1 MNLLQLNSSAL
12 KHLLQLWHPINAR
25 MKQHDISLTVAKSL
39 RNLAHRENNF
49 VKRTIV
55 IGITNFRKRSESS
68 RLIRTLVSNIWLSE
82 IINKRCRKSPHV
94 KLIVS
99 SVVFVFTLK
108 LCTSN
113 KSNLCLSACINK
125 RDNSFNTKGAKMNK
139 LQKQLLKQ
147 QESKALLKQAQQA
160 AFDYIDKVSEQRVFP
175 SKDNL
180 EKLKIFDEPLPEATN
195 TPDLLLELLD
205 TVGSVN
211 TVAQTGGR
219 YFGFVNGN
227 ALPVT
232 LAAKWLSD
240 VWDQN
245 AALYVMSPIASKL
258 ESICQTWLNQLFHL
272 PKQTVAGFISGTS
285 IATLSGLAAAR
296 FRQLQ
301 KLGWDV
307 NQQGLFSAPKL
318 RLILGKQT
326 HGTVAKAISLLGFGQ
341 ASIEWIDCDDQGRM
355 IVDQLPLLDASCI
368 LVLQAGNVN
377 SGAFDDFT
385 RVCQL
390 AQQAQAW
397 VHIDG
402 AFGLWAKASKVF
414 DKHTKGMELA
424 DSWSVDAHKT
434 LNTPYDCGVVMCKDA
449 EALTSALHQQG
460 SYIQLSEQR
469 DGLLYTPE
477 MSKRARAIELW
488 AAMKYLGRWGIA
500 ELIEQLHHHAQLF
513 AELLTDNG
521 FTVLNDV
528 VFNQVIISCETEQ
541 LTQQTLMLVQQSG
554 ECWCGG
560 SVWQEKS
567 VIRISLCSWA
577 TTEQDIKHAVDT
589 FIQARS
595 QALKT

>member
-1 MNLLQLNSSAL
+1 MLNGIP
-12 KHLLQLWHPINAR
+12 Q
-25 MKQHDISLTVAKSL
+25 
-39 RNLAHRENNF
+39 END
-49 VKRTIV
+49 
-55 IGITNFRKRSESS
+55 
-68 RLIRTLVSNIWLSE
+68 
-82 IINKRCRKSPHV
+82 
-94 KLIVS
+94 
-99 SVVFVFTLK
+99 
-108 LCTSN
+108 
-113 KSNLCLSACINK
+113 LCLPQHSSKPNNTNK
-125 RDNSFNTKGAKMNK
+125 TRGAKMKK
-139 LQKQLLKQ
+139 LQDELFEQQNNKDLLR
-147 QESKALLKQAQQA
+147 QAQQA
-160 AFDYIDKVSEQRVFP
+160 AFKYIDSQSNQRVFP
-175 SKDNL
+175 SEENI
-180 EKLKIFDEPLPEATN
+180 EKLTIFDETLPEATSD
-195 TPDLLLELLD
+195 PALLLELLN

-232 LAAKWLSD
+232 LATKWLTD

-245 AALYVMSPIASKL
+245 AALYLMSPIASKL
-258 ESICQTWLNQLFHL
+258 ESICQNWLNQLFGL
-272 PKQTVAGFISGTS
+272 PQHTVAGFVSGTS

-307 NQQGLFSAPKL
+307 NQQGLFGAPKI
-318 RLILGKQT
+318 RLILGRQT

-341 ASIEWIDCDDQGRM
+341 SSIEWVDCDKQGQM
-355 IVDQLPLLDASCI
+355 IVEKLPKLDQSCI

-385 RVCQL
+385 ALCQL
-390 AQQAQAW
+390 ANKAQAW

-402 AFGLWAKASKVF
+402 AFGLWAKASNVF
-414 DKHTKGMELA
+414 DEQTKGMELA
-424 DSWSVDAHKT
+424 DSWSVDPHKT
-434 LNTPYDCGVVMCKDA
+434 LNTPYDCGIVLCKDT

-488 AAMKYLGRWGIA
+488 AAMKYLGRTGIA
-500 ELIEQLHHHAQLF
+500 ELVEQLHSHAQLF
-513 AELLTDNG
+513 ADLLSKHG
-521 FTVLNDV
+521 FIVLNEV
-528 VFNQVIISCETEQ
+528 VFNQVILSCETEQ
-541 LTQQTLMLVQQSG
+541 LTQQTLSLVQQSG

-577 TTEQDIKHAVDT
+577 TTKQDI
-589 FIQARS
+589 ARS
-595 QALKT
+595 VNVFVEARKQALQT

>member
-1 MNLLQLNSSAL
+1 V
-12 KHLLQLWHPINAR
+12 I
-25 MKQHDISLTVAKSL
+25 
-39 RNLAHRENNF
+39 F
-49 VKRTIV
+49 VV
-55 IGITNFRKRSESS
+55 I
-68 RLIRTLVSNIWLSE
+68 
-82 IINKRCRKSPHV
+82 
-94 KLIVS
+94 
-99 SVVFVFTLK
+99 LK
-108 LCTSN
+108 LYRLKN
-113 KSNLCLSACINK
+113 SNLYLSRCINK
-125 RDNSFNTKGAKMNK
+125 RNNRFSIKGAKMNK
-139 LQKQLLKQ
+139 LQVELFKQ
-147 QESKALLKQAQQA
+147 QKSKVLLKQAQKA
-160 AFDYIDKVSEQRVFP
+160 AFEYIDNVSEQRVFP
-175 SKDNL
+175 SSDNL
-180 EKLKIFDEPLPEATN
+180 KKLAIFDESLPKISSDPA
-195 TPDLLLELLD
+195 LLLELLN

-232 LAAKWLSD
+232 LATKWLAD

-258 ESICQTWLNQLFHL
+258 EGICQSWLNQLFDL
-272 PKQTVAGFISGTS
+272 PEQTVAGFVSGTS

-307 NQQGLFSAPKL
+307 NQQGLFGAPKI

-341 ASIEWIDCDDQGRM
+341 ASIEWVDCDKQGRM
-355 IVDQLPLLDASCI
+355 IVEKLPHLDPSCI

-377 SGAFDDFT
+377 SGAFDDFSQI
-385 RVCQL
+385 CQL
-390 AQQAQAW
+390 ANKAQAW

-414 DKHTKGMELA
+414 ASQTKGIELG

-434 LNTPYDCGVVMCKDA
+434 LNTPYDCGVVLCKDA

-460 SYIQLSEQR
+460 SYIQFSEHR

-488 AAMKYLGRWGIA
+488 AAIKYLGRAGIA
-500 ELIEQLHHHAQLF
+500 ELVEQLHSHAQKF
-513 AELLTDNG
+513 ASLLTENG
-521 FTVLNDV
+521 FKVLNDV
-528 VFNQVIISCETEQ
+528 VFNQVILSCDTEK
-541 LTQQTLMLVQQSG
+541 LTQKTLTLVQQSG

-577 TTEQDIKHAVDT
+577 TTEQDILRSVDI
-589 FIQARS
+589 FIQARA
-595 QALKT
+595 QAIKT

>member
-1 MNLLQLNSSAL
+1 
-12 KHLLQLWHPINAR
+12 
-25 MKQHDISLTVAKSL
+25 
-39 RNLAHRENNF
+39 
-49 VKRTIV
+49 
-55 IGITNFRKRSESS
+55 
-68 RLIRTLVSNIWLSE
+68 
-82 IINKRCRKSPHV
+82 
-94 KLIVS
+94 
-99 SVVFVFTLK
+99 
-108 LCTSN
+108 
-113 KSNLCLSACINK
+113 
-125 RDNSFNTKGAKMNK
+125 MNK
-139 LQKQLLKQ
+139 LQQQLFKQ
-147 QESKALLKQAQQA
+147 QKSKALLQQAQQA
-160 AFDYIDKVSEQRVFP
+160 AFDYLDKVSRQRVFP
-175 SKDNL
+175 SDHNL
-180 EKLKIFDEPLPEATN
+180 KKLTVFDEPLPEISSDPAS
-195 TPDLLLELLD
+195 LLEILN

-240 VWDQN
+240 AWDQN

-258 ESICQTWLNQLFHL
+258 ESICQNWLNQLFDL
-272 PKQTVAGFISGTS
+272 PEHTVAGFVSGTS

-307 NQQGLFSAPKL
+307 NQQGLFGAPKI
-318 RLILGKQT
+318 RLILGTQT

-341 ASIEWIDCDDQGRM
+341 ASIEWVDCDDQGRM
-355 IVDQLPLLDASCI
+355 IVAKIPNLDPSCI
-368 LVLQAGNVN
+368 VVLQAGNVN

-385 RVCQL
+385 VVCKL
-390 AQQAQAW
+390 ANKVQAW

-414 DKHTKGMELA
+414 DDQTKGIQLG

-434 LNTPYDCGVVMCKDA
+434 LNTPYDCGIVLCKDA

-488 AAMKYLGRWGIA
+488 AAMKYLGRAGIA
-500 ELIEQLHHHAQLF
+500 ELVEQLYDHAQLF
-513 AELLTDNG
+513 ADLLTDNG
-521 FTVLNDV
+521 FTVLNEV

-541 LTQQTLMLVQQSG
+541 LTKRTLALVQQSG

-560 SVWQEKS
+560 STWREKS
-567 VIRISLCSWA
+567 VIRISVCSWA
-577 TTEQDIKHAVDT
+577 TSEQDIKQSVDV
-589 FIQARS
+589 FIKARS

>member
-1 MNLLQLNSSAL
+1 M
-12 KHLLQLWHPINAR
+12 R
-25 MKQHDISLTVAKSL
+25 
-39 RNLAHRENNF
+39 
-49 VKRTIV
+49 
-55 IGITNFRKRSESS
+55 
-68 RLIRTLVSNIWLSE
+68 
-82 IINKRCRKSPHV
+82 
-94 KLIVS
+94 
-99 SVVFVFTLK
+99 
-108 LCTSN
+108 
-113 KSNLCLSACINK
+113 
-125 RDNSFNTKGAKMNK
+125 GAKMSK
-139 LQKQLLKQ
+139 LQDALFDQ
-147 QESKALLKQAQQA
+147 QNSKSLLKQAQQA
-160 AFDYIDKVSEQRVFP
+160 AFKYIDNQSKQRVFP
-175 SKDNL
+175 NEDDI
-180 EKLKIFDEPLPEATN
+180 EKLTIFDESLPEATSE
-195 TPDLLLELLD
+195 PVLLLELLN

-232 LAAKWLSD
+232 LATKWLSD

-258 ESICQTWLNQLFHL
+258 ESICQNWLNQLFGL
-272 PKQTVAGFISGTS
+272 PQHTVAGFVSGTS

-307 NQQGLFSAPKL
+307 NQQGLFGAPKI
-318 RLILGKQT
+318 RLILGRQT

-341 ASIEWIDCDDQGRM
+341 SSIEWVDCDKQGRL
-355 IVDQLPLLDASCI
+355 IVENLPQLDQSCI

-377 SGAFDDFT
+377 SGAFDDFST
-385 RVCQL
+385 LCQL
-390 AQQAQAW
+390 ANKAQAW

-402 AFGLWAKASKVF
+402 AFGLWAKASSVF
-414 DKHTKGMELA
+414 DAQTKGMELA
-424 DSWSVDAHKT
+424 DSWSVDPHKT
-434 LNTPYDCGVVMCKDA
+434 LNTPYDCGIVLCKDA

-488 AAMKYLGRWGIA
+488 AAMKYLGRAGIA
-500 ELIEQLHHHAQLF
+500 ELVEQLHSHAEFF
-513 AELLTDNG
+513 ADLLSDNG
-521 FTVLNDV
+521 FTILNDV
-528 VFNQVIISCETEQ
+528 VFNQVILSCETEQ
-541 LTQQTLMLVQQSG
+541 LTQQTLSLVQQSG

-560 SVWQEKS
+560 SVWHEKS

-577 TTEQDIKHAVDT
+577 TTKQDILRSVNV
-589 FIQARS
+589 FVEARK